1 MGQRDVMRGEP
12 ANHFFLGKVQCV
24 LGSIYVGKGFETLV
38 SVEAWWRCCD
48 WSAWLKKMPE
58 KRNGDERKNS
68 FSFLQ
73 GTPEGDHEE
82 DDDEDVSEEHSFR
95 M

>member
-1 MGQRDVMRGEP
+1 MRGIFVDHSFP
-12 ANHFFLGKVQCV
+12 CKVQLSKGLEALV
-24 LGSIYVGKGFETLV
+24 LVETG
-38 SVEAWWRCCD
+38 WWCCD

-58 KRNGDERKNS
+58 KQNCEEGKNS

-82 DDDEDVSEEHSFR
+82 DDGEDAGEELSFR